1 MGSGMAGAKT
11 YRMAIR
17 NAVRGLWKDVIDIT
31 QFTEIMWLAVEEG
44 LTNAWFT
51 GAKDCGIM
59 PSELTIEE
67 RRALNDAIIREVQWI
82 DGFAAAIEEQRDGLL
97 SPLFHRSDVWIGRWE
112 GVRDQAKTMAC
123 SDQKYHWTLGGS
135 EIACGSCLALSTQTR
150 RGSFW
155 HEKGILP
162 RVHGAW
168 YLSCKGFL

>member
-1 MGSGMAGAKT
+1 MAGAKT

-17 NAVRGLWKDVIDIT
+17 NAVRGLWKNLIDT
-31 QFTEIMWLAVEEG
+31 VQFTEIMWLAVEDG

-97 SPLFHRSDVWIGRWE
+97 SPLFHRADIWIGRWE
-112 GVRDQAKTMAC
+112 GVKNQASVMAC
-123 SDQKYHWTLGGS
+123 SDKKYRWTLGGS

-155 HEKGILP
+155 NEKGILP
-162 RVHGAW
+162 RVHDAW
-168 YLSCKGFL
+168 YLSCKGYL